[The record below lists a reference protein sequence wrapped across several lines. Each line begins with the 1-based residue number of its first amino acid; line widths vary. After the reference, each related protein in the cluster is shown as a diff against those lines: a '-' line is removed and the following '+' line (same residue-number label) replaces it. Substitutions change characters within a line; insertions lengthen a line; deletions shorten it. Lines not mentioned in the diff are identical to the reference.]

1 VTVRHALVIAP
12 HGGVGSAVAREL
24 RRRGTRVS
32 GAGRTAPDDGLVDAF
47 LPIDLDGTDWA
58 TLFDRVAAGGP
69 LDAVVYA
76 AGAATFG
83 RTGAIPLD
91 EARATFDV
99 NFWPLAAAARA
110 AAARW
115 ERDGTAGCFLAVL
128 SIAGLRAVPY
138 EAFYGASKAAA
149 VRYLETLQLE
159 VSPSIRLVPACPGLI
174 RTAFRDH
181 ARWHGVTP
189 PASDYGA
196 TPEETAASLCDLLE
210 GTRRARVLGWRE
222 RAIGLADRIVPGLY
236 DRLVLRRRVLRIP
249 RA

>member
-1 VTVRHALVIAP
+1 MKVLHALVIAP

-24 RRRGTRVS
+24 RRRGARVS

-47 LPIDLDGTDWA
+47 HPIELAEADWA
-58 TLFDRVAAGGP
+58 ALFDRAAAGGP

-76 AGAATFG
+76 AGTATFG
-83 RTGAIPLD
+83 RTGEIPLD
-91 EARATFDV
+91 EARTTFDV

-128 SIAGLRAVPY
+128 SIAGLRAVPF

-174 RTAFRDH
+174 RTAFREH

-189 PASDYGA
+189 RASDYGA
-196 TPEETAASLCDLLE
+196 TPEATAASLCDLLE
-210 GTRRARVLGWRE
+210 GSRRVRILGWRE
-222 RAIGLADRIVPGLY
+222 RVIDLADRFLPGLY
-236 DRLVLRRRVLRIP
+236 DRLILRRCVLRDVRK
-249 RA
+249 